1 MTKIRISLPILIL
14 TLLSV
19 ALICLPANATALLP
33 GTTVVPSSFAG
44 SPGTLEATHTATFVS
59 TLGPTDFSGTVT
71 EAVYL
76 DSITGTTLD
85 FVYQFSNNAGS
96 TRPIEQM
103 SDSSYDSFLTDVSQ
117 SLTAFGA
124 FTGGGTLAVDATRS
138 AGGGNVAWDG
148 SWGGSGGSVTSAILM
163 IKTNANSFIPGTVS
177 FINSGTVTLTG
188 FFAPSEVPEPTFYG
202 LFGAGLI
209 GLIWVSR
216 KRKVSQPTN

>member
-1 MTKIRISLPILIL
+1 MTKIRILLPLL
-14 TLLSV
+14 MLLSM
-19 ALICLPANATALLP
+19 ALICLPANATPLP
-33 GTTVVPSSFAG
+33 PGGTVVPSAFVG
-44 SPGTLEATHTATFVS
+44 SPGTLEATNTATFVS
-59 TLGPTDFSGTVT
+59 TLGVSDFSGTVT

-76 DSITGTTLD
+76 DSITNTMD
-85 FVYQFSNNAGS
+85 FVYQFTNNATS

-103 SDSSYDSFLTDVSQ
+103 SDSAFDSFLTDVQQ
-117 SLTAFGA
+117 SVTAFGS

-148 SWGGSGGSVTSAILM
+148 SWGGSGSSVTSAILM
-163 IKTNANSFIPGTVS
+163 IKTSANSFMPGTVS

-202 LFGAGLI
+202 LLGAGLF

-216 KRKVSQPTN
+216 KRKVSQRTN